1 MSPVTPDVVKPKNV
15 LAGRAGTSVKTGANT
30 RPIPPKPLTKASSG
44 SVVAMV
50 ASLNGKENKK
60 TNDDMRTSNP
70 QVNSMTLTSA
80 GAEQSR
86 GSESAVTE
94 TAEVSTSPKNKKPA
108 PVVPK
113 KPIALTAQS
122 SKGG

>member
-1 MSPVTPDVVKPKNV
+1 MSPVTPDVAKPKNV
-15 LAGRAGTSVKTGANT
+15 LAGRAGTSVNSGAST
-30 RPIPPKPLTKASSG
+30 RPIPPKPLTKMSSG

-60 TNDDMRTSNP
+60 TNDDMRTNNP
-70 QVNSMTLTSA
+70 QVNSMILTSA
-80 GAEQSR
+80 GAEQSV

-94 TAEVSTSPKNKKPA
+94 MADVSTSLKSKKPA

-113 KPIALTAQS
+113 KPVALTAQS
-122 SKGG
+122 NKSG

>member
-15 LAGRAGTSVKTGANT
+15 LAGRAGTNVNSGAST
-30 RPIPPKPLTKASSG
+30 RPIPPKPLTKTSSG

-50 ASLNGKENKK
+50 TLLNGKENKK

-70 QVNSMTLTSA
+70 QVNSMTL
-80 GAEQSR
+80 GAEQNG

-94 TAEVSTSPKNKKPA
+94 MADVSTSPKSKKPA

-113 KPIALTAQS
+113 KPVALTAQS

>member
-15 LAGRAGTSVKTGANT
+15 SAGRAGTNVNIGAST
-30 RPIPPKPLTKASSG
+30 RPIPPKPLTKRSSG
-44 SVVAMV
+44 SVEAMV
-50 ASLNGKENKK
+50 ALLNGKENKK

-80 GAEQSR
+80 GAEQSG

-94 TAEVSTSPKNKKPA
+94 MADVSTSPKSKKPA

-113 KPIALTAQS
+113 KPVALTAQS
-122 SKGG
+122 SKGS